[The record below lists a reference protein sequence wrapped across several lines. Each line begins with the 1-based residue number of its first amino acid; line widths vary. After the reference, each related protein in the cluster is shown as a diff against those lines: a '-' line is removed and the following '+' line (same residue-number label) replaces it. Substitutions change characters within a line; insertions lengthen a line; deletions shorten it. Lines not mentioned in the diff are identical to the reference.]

1 MGLTHALGTDP
12 PTCSKIHSENICC
25 TMGGCDCL
33 DFVHPWA
40 TASHRRRSQSERTD
54 GPQAYMYIHV
64 HAHGHVSLYLRARGR
79 IRTHLPSQSVSQ
91 VQCTYMAF
99 SFLPCYSNL
108 LTDRNRT
115 KEGANSVALVV
126 PLVPPVRQSEKLVE
140 FSVFPPL
147 ALGIPLFIITLSR
160 SERPPT
166 NRQDPRNF
174 HRGRRQCLGRRL
186 VFLMS

>member
-1 MGLTHALGTDP
+1 M
-12 PTCSKIHSENICC
+12 
-25 TMGGCDCL
+25 
-33 DFVHPWA
+33 
-40 TASHRRRSQSERTD
+40 
-54 GPQAYMYIHV
+54 AYI
-64 HAHGHVSLYLRARGR
+64 
-79 IRTHLPSQSVSQ
+79 
-91 VQCTYMAF
+91 

-174 HRGRRQCLGRRL
+174 HRGRWQCLGRLL